1 MIIIIEIIITNH
13 MMILMAG
20 ITTGM
25 IIIKIIPEIITG
37 DNYVTIKCFPEFE
50 IGDLALTF
58 I

>member
-1 MIIIIEIIITNH
+1 MIIITNH

-37 DNYVTIKCFPEFE
+37 DNYVAVSKL
-50 IGDLALTF
+50 G
-58 I
+58 